1 MTLGNMHF
9 MDFLLHSSRGKKM
22 KILIVIP
29 RSAVRTKSKQLHRLQ
44 RQSFILTA
52 QHNAPYT
59 EGGAKKKIKALY
71 NADILFSRAALL
83 PG

>member
-1 MTLGNMHF
+1 MTLRNMRF
-9 MDFLLHSSRGKKM
+9 VDFALHSSRGKKM

-29 RSAVRTKSKQLHRLQ
+29 RSAVRTKSKQLHWLQ
-44 RQSFILTA
+44 RGSFILRA

-59 EGGAKKKIKALY
+59 EGGAKKKKALY